1 MTRGIVLACA
11 LAAAAVA
18 AVVSVRACA
27 AAPAQ
32 APTATEA
39 IKAAA
44 AQPTVEW
51 EAGTNY
57 TVLAYPQATS
67 VAPGKV
73 EVSEVFWYGCG
84 HCYAL
89 DPALEDW
96 KKKKASYVEF
106 VRIPVIWGP
115 THVQHARLYYTL
127 QVLGRGDL
135 HPAVFDAIHRDGN
148 MLAAETDEQARAM
161 HLAFLK
167 QHGVTEKQFKAAY
180 DSPQVLND
188 VRLAQK
194 MTGRYEVASVPV
206 VIVNGTYL
214 TSVSQAGGTEQ
225 LLVLINDLAAREKRP

>member
-1 MTRGIVLACA
+1 MTRGIILACA

-27 AAPAQ
+27 ATP
-32 APTATEA
+32 
-39 IKAAA
+39 AAA
-44 AQPTVEW
+44 AQPTIEW

-57 TVLAYPQATS
+57 TVLAFPQPTS
-67 VAPGKV
+67 APPGKV
-73 EVSEVFWYGCG
+73 EVSEAFWYGCG

-89 DPALEDW
+89 DPTLENW
-96 KKKKASYVEF
+96 KKKKASYIEF

-161 HLAFLK
+161 HLTFLK

-194 MTGRYEVASVPV
+194 MTGRYEVANVPTI
-206 VIVNGTYL
+206 IVNGTYT
-214 TSVSQAGGTEQ
+214 TSVSQAGGVEE
-225 LLVLINDLAAREKRP
+225 LLTLINDLAAREKRP